1 MEVVRNIRI
10 AVAKTSNIKSYRNR
24 QSKHKFVNT
33 AICLQNIFVGLYL
46 ISEILE
52 NKGLW
57 DCKQSEYKV
66 KKCYHS
72 W

>member
-1 MEVVRNIRI
+1 VEVVRNIRI

-52 NKGLW
+52 NKGL
-57 DCKQSEYKV
+57 
-66 KKCYHS
+66 
-72 W
+72 